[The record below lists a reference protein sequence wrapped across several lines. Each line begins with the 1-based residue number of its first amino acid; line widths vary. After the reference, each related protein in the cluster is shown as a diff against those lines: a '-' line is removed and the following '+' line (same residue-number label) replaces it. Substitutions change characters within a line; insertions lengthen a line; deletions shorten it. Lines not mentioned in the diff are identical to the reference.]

1 MKALPKSPKSEKIG
15 RRKNVMSRVYFKKAD
30 SSLEPNEISDYAK
43 GLFDTLLKREA
54 IQLNQEIPL
63 KVHFG
68 ERGNTTFVKPQ
79 YCNGII
85 DYIENQN
92 KKACFIETNILYG
105 GERTTKET
113 HIKLAKE
120 HGFTGIPIIIA
131 DGEKGEDYYEVE
143 INKKHFVKCKIGKE
157 FSKYS
162 QIIVVSHFT
171 GQMLAGLAG
180 AIKNLAMGFASRGG
194 KLAQHAKVI
203 KPRIKNRACDKCRLC
218 EKRCAVGAITIGEKS
233 YIDYEKCISCAA
245 CNAICPKKAIK
256 IILLRSIFNIFGDTF
271 RERLTESAYA
281 AQKDKQII
289 YVTFAMNITRGCDCE
304 PKTMK
309 SIVEDI
315 GILASTDPVAIDQ
328 ACYDMVRESE
338 KKLRGSHMLKYAE
351 EIGMGSRQYEI
362 IKDDMPPSI
371 VPPAK
376 LEPPA

>member
-1 MKALPKSPKSEKIG
+1 
-15 RRKNVMSRVYFKKAD
+15 MSKVYFKKVD
-30 SSLEPNEISDYAK
+30 SSLKPNEISNYAK
-43 GLFDTLLKREA
+43 GLIDALLKRENVE
-54 IQLNQEIPL
+54 LDQEIPL

-68 ERGNTTFVKPQ
+68 EKGNTTFVKSG

-92 KKACFIETNILYG
+92 KKAYFIETNILYG

-120 HGFTGIPIIIA
+120 HGFTRIPIIIA

-143 INKKHFVKCKIGKE
+143 INKKHFAKCKIGKE
-157 FSKYS
+157 FSKYN

-171 GQMLAGLAG
+171 GQMLPGFAG
-180 AIKNLAMGFASRGG
+180 AIKHLAMGFASRGG

-245 CNAICPKKAIK
+245 CNAICPNKAIK
-256 IILLRSIFNIFGDTF
+256 IILLRSIFNIFGDSF
-271 RERLTESAYA
+271 RERLAEGAYA
-281 AQKDKQII
+281 AQKDKKII
-289 YVTFAMNITRGCDCE
+289 YLTFAMNITRGCDCD
-304 PKTMK
+304 PRTMK
-309 SIVEDI
+309 PIVEDI
-315 GILASTDPVAIDQ
+315 GILVSSDPVAIDQ
-328 ACYDMVRESE
+328 ACYDMVKESG
-338 KKLRGSHMLKYAE
+338 KKLRGRYILKYAE
-351 EIGMGSRQYEI
+351 EIGIGSRNYEI
-362 IKDDMPPSI
+362 VKDDRPLPI

-376 LEPPA
+376 LESPA

>member
-1 MKALPKSPKSEKIG
+1 
-15 RRKNVMSRVYFKKAD
+15 MSRVYFKKAD
-30 SSLEPNEISDYAK
+30 SSLKPSEISNCAR
-43 GLFDTLLKREA
+43 GLLSALIKREN
-54 IQLNQEIPL
+54 IQLKQEIPL

-68 ERGNTTFVKPQ
+68 ERGNTTFIKPE

-85 DYIENQN
+85 DYIEKQN
-92 KKACFIETNILYG
+92 KKAYFIETNILYG
-105 GERTTKET
+105 GERTKKET

-120 HGFTGIPIIIA
+120 HGFTRIPIIIA

-143 INKKHFVKCKIGKE
+143 INKKHFAKCKIGKE

-203 KPRIKNRACDKCRLC
+203 KPRIKNRACDKCGLC
-218 EKRCAVGAITIGEKS
+218 EKRCAVNAITIGEKS

-256 IILLRSIFNIFGDTF
+256 IILWRSIFHVFGDRF
-271 RERLTESAYA
+271 RERIAESAYA
-281 AQKDKQII
+281 AQKDKEII
-289 YVTFAMNITRGCDCE
+289 YVTFAMNITRECDCD
-304 PKTMK
+304 PRTMK
-309 SIVEDI
+309 PIVQDI

-328 ACYDMVRESE
+328 ACYDMVKKSG
-338 KKLRGSHMLKYAE
+338 KKLRGSHILRYAE
-351 EIGMGSRQYEI
+351 EIGIGSRNYQI
-362 IKDDMPPSI
+362 VKDDRSPST
-371 VPPAK
+371 VPQARLETPA
-376 LEPPA
+376 